1 MKTKIAGLLLPLIAA
16 VFVLAFAAPPVYPGA
31 KAVDELNEAAKKAGQ
46 ETMAYNT
53 LDSFERVYEFYKSKG
68 TEVQKAH
75 RDNPREK
82 FALIMF
88 AETGYGVAIGW
99 KEDSKSNGTI
109 IHVSKRGP
117 SR

>member
-1 MKTKIAGLLLPLIAA
+1 MKMKKAVLLLPLFAA
-16 VFVLAFAAPPVYPGA
+16 VYALAFAAPPVYPGA
-31 KAVDELNEAAKKAGQ
+31 TAVDELNEAAKTAGQ

-53 LDSFERVYEFYKSKG
+53 HDPFERVYEFYKSKG

-88 AETGYGVAIGW
+88 SDTGYGVAIGW
-99 KEDSKSNGTI
+99 KEDSKSNGTV
-109 IHVSKRGP
+109 IHVSRRGP
-117 SR
+117 AR